1 MLRATSARERW
12 GGRGLGSA
20 GLAVLAGLA
29 GALQTQAQYPVD
41 SRVNPVVRQ
50 DGRLLDAN
58 PSLRGG
64 RYNNPRPVSPTMSGN
79 AFANGNIRGGMALR
93 SFSPIADSN
102 AFRATLGSAS
112 LYTFQRDSV
121 SVADAGAPLGFAGF
135 GQPYYDTSRTAAS
148 GRLLQGRDLPLVGT
162 VPGRGVLDLR
172 MPVTEAQRD
181 QYAQMIAPTPG
192 TAQSTQ
198 STLFGP
204 LTPPRLAL
212 PLAAIPPSTWRRETA
227 EEKAASGTD
236 SRFNTDEST
245 RAAWGRRMGGEPLST
260 PLDTILQSDGTGRM
274 KLSAP
279 DSQSPPWA
287 AGWRGGQLRPGLIVP
302 RAAAET
308 DTAPGGTATVL
319 TRPRVKDASV
329 LPGYDVFTD
338 MRLALALEHSP
349 TATWFKDMQDA
360 ARAQPEL
367 APTPAEQAKS
377 AAEFTQKMLKTP
389 LRSFT
394 GGGAS
399 AVNDQILKAESLM
412 EIGHYY
418 EAADRYAAACTMDPT
433 NPLPLLGR
441 GHALLAAGDYR
452 SAAFSLLRGLERFPE
467 IARFAFDLKA
477 LMGGGEQIDIRRA
490 DILAR
495 LHQRESPEL
504 LFLLGYL
511 EYHTG
516 DHERGMADLEKA
528 ARLDQKGTIISRY
541 PAMLRGEGVLPPPRF
556 PGLGPAEPTLSVPPV
571 EETKPPAKPEVRTF
585 DPIIAPLPSPAPPQ
599 EPASE

>member
-1 MLRATSARERW
+1 MLRSTSAWERW
-12 GGRGLGSA
+12 GGRGLGRV

-41 SRVNPVVRQ
+41 SRVNPAVRQ
-50 DGRLLDAN
+50 NGRLLDAN

-64 RYNNPRPVSPTMSGN
+64 LYNNPRPVPPTMSGN
-79 AFANGNIRGGMALR
+79 AFANGNIRGGMALQ

-112 LYTFQRDSV
+112 LYAFQRDSV
-121 SVADAGAPLGFAGF
+121 SVADASAPLGFAGF
-135 GQPYYDTSRTAAS
+135 GQPYYDTSRTAVS
-148 GRLLQGRDLPLVGT
+148 GGLLQGRDLPLVGT

-181 QYAQMIAPTPG
+181 QYSRMIAPTPG

-204 LTPPRLAL
+204 QTPPRLAL

-227 EEKAASGTD
+227 EETAASGTD
-236 SRFNTDEST
+236 QRLDTDENA
-245 RAAWGRRMGGEPLST
+245 RAARGRRMGGEPLST
-260 PLDTILQSDGTGRM
+260 PLDTILQSDGTGRT
-274 KLSAP
+274 KLGAP
-279 DSQSPPWA
+279 EPQSPPWA
-287 AGWRGGQLRPGLIVP
+287 AGWHGGQLRPGLIVP
-302 RAAAET
+302 QTGAEQEAASGA
-308 DTAPGGTATVL
+308 ATVL
-319 TRPRVKDASV
+319 TKPRVKDASV

-338 MRLALALEHSP
+338 MRLALALEHNP
-349 TATWFKDMQDA
+349 TAAWFKDMQDTA
-360 ARAQPEL
+360 HAQPEL

-377 AAEFTQKMLKTP
+377 VAEFTEKMLKTP

-399 AVNDQILKAESLM
+399 AVNDQVLKAESLM
-412 EIGHYY
+412 EIGHFY
-418 EAADRYAAACTMDPT
+418 EAADRYAAASVMDPT

-452 SAAFSLLRGLERFPE
+452 SAAFSLLQGLERFPE
-467 IARFAFDLKA
+467 IARFTFDLKT

-528 ARLDQKGTIISRY
+528 ARLDQKGTAIAQY

-556 PGLGPAEPTLSVPPV
+556 PGLGPAEPPLSVPPR
-571 EETKPPAKPEVRTF
+571 EEIKPPAKSEVKAF
-585 DPIIAPLPSPAPPQ
+585 DPIIAPPLQDPAR
-599 EPASE
+599 E

>member
-1 MLRATSARERW
+1 MLRSTSAWERW
-12 GGRGLGSA
+12 GGGGLGSVA
-20 GLAVLAGLA
+20 LAVLAGLA

-41 SRVNPVVRQ
+41 SRVNPVVGQ
-50 DGRLLDAN
+50 DGRMLDAN
-58 PSLRGG
+58 PSRGGG
-64 RYNNPRPVSPTMSGN
+64 RYNSPRPASPIMSGN
-79 AFANGNIRGGMALR
+79 AFANGNVRGGMALR

-102 AFRATLGSAS
+102 TFRATLGSAS

-135 GQPYYDTSRTAAS
+135 GQPYYDTSRTAVS
-148 GRLLQGRDLPLVGT
+148 GGLLQGRDLPPVGMA
-162 VPGRGVLDLR
+162 PGRGVLDLR
-172 MPVTEAQRD
+172 MPVTDAQRD
-181 QYAQMIAPTPG
+181 KYAQMIAPTPG

-204 LTPPRLAL
+204 QTPPRLAL
-212 PLAAIPPSTWRRETA
+212 PLAATPPSTWRRETA
-227 EEKAASGTD
+227 DETAASGSD
-236 SRFNTDEST
+236 RRLDMDENA
-245 RAAWGRRMGGEPLST
+245 RAARGRRVGGDPLST
-260 PLDTILQSDGTGRM
+260 PLDTILRSDATGRT

-279 DSQSPPWA
+279 EPQSPPWA
-287 AGWRGGQLRPGLIVP
+287 AGWHGGQLRPGLIVP
-302 RAAAET
+302 RAGTET
-308 DTAPGGTATVL
+308 EATPGTATAL
-319 TRPRVKDASV
+319 AKPRVKDASV

-338 MRLALALEHSP
+338 MRLALALERNP
-349 TATWFKDMQDA
+349 TAAWFKDMQDA
-360 ARAQPEL
+360 AHAQPEL
-367 APTPAEQAKS
+367 APTAAEQAKS
-377 AAEFTQKMLKTP
+377 VAEFTEKMLKTP

-399 AVNDQILKAESLM
+399 AVNDQVLKAESLM

-452 SAAFSLLRGLERFPE
+452 SAAFSLLQGLERFPE

-490 DILAR
+490 DIMAR
-495 LHQRESPEL
+495 LHQREAPEL

-528 ARLDQKGTIISRY
+528 ARLDQKGTIIARY
-541 PAMLRGEGVLPPPRF
+541 PAMLRGEGVLPPPKF
-556 PGLGPAEPTLSVPPV
+556 PGLGPAEPMLSVPPR
-571 EETKPPAKPEVRTF
+571 EEIKPPARPGLKAFE
-585 DPIIAPLPSPAPPQ
+585 PIVPPPPSPAPSQ